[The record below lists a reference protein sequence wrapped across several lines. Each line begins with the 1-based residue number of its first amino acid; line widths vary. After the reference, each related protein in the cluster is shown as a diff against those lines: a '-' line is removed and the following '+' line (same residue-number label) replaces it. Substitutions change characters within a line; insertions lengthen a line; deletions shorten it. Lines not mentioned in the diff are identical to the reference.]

1 VTRARR
7 AGSTGARRGPGRAAL
22 WCVALAAVAGCGGA
36 TRADA
41 PTEAVPP
48 AALEE
53 GEVGCWAFEENAA
66 TEALDLPWG
75 LALMGHPVPGLRE
88 PGDRRAAATLDGSG
102 TRSEVPF
109 GSWRPLPGDSVQVGP
124 VAMGSLQLRL
134 AVGEEELT
142 GLARSIGD
150 VAGPWAEAGAAP
162 VEGVVARPVPCPD
175 PR

>member
-1 VTRARR
+1 M
-7 AGSTGARRGPGRAAL
+7 
-22 WCVALAAVAGCGGA
+22 AGCGGA

-41 PTEAVPP
+41 QVEPVPP
-48 AALEE
+48 AALEA
-53 GEVGCWAFEENAA
+53 GEVGCWAFEENGASA
-66 TEALDLPWG
+66 ALDLPWG
-75 LALMGHPVPGLRE
+75 LALMGHPVPGLQE

-142 GLARSIGD
+142 GVARSIGD
-150 VAGPWAEAGAAP
+150 VAGPWAKGGAGP

>member
-1 VTRARR
+1 MTGAWRV
-7 AGSTGARRGPGRAAL
+7 GSTGALRRPGRAAL

-41 PTEAVPP
+41 QVEPVPP
-48 AALEE
+48 AALEV
-53 GEVGCWAFEENAA
+53 GEVGCWAFEENEASA
-66 TEALDLPWG
+66 ALDLPWG
-75 LALMGHPVPGLRE
+75 LALTGDPVPGLRE
-88 PGDRRAAATLDGSG
+88 PGEDRAAATLDEAGG
-102 TRSEVPF
+102 RSEVPF

-134 AVGEEELT
+134 AVGEDALT
-142 GLARSIGD
+142 GVARSIGD
-150 VAGPWAEAGAAP
+150 VAGPWAEGRAGP